1 MRRSGIVELC
11 HEKVPQVVA
20 EWAQV
25 LHKRYQP
32 GFISALAAPSPARKA
47 GCAGAVR
54 RALGEFIRSRYSS
67 RGGEKHLGCF
77 DGSARV

>member
-11 HEKVPQVVA
+11 HEKVLQVVA

-32 GFISALAAPSPARKA
+32 GFISALAAPYPAREV
-47 GCAGAVR
+47 GTC
-54 RALGEFIRSRYSS
+54 RARGEFIRSRYSS
-67 RGGEKHLGCF
+67 KGGEKHLGCC
-77 DGSARV
+77 DGSARL